1 MIPSGGST
9 VATPDADDLLGR
21 TLAGRYRLARLI
33 GRGGHG
39 VVFEARDTLLDRDV
53 AVKVLALRPERGD
66 DEARFLREAR
76 AAARVEHPG
85 VVRVLDLGRDEAAG
99 CVFLAQEL
107 VRGAT
112 LRDWMEEQLVATPA
126 QAMALLGPVMEGLA
140 AAHARGVVH
149 RDVKPENVLLA
160 EGPDGSVTPRVIDFG
175 VASLAGRDEPATPG
189 GRISG
194 TPAYMAPELARGERE
209 PDARADVWA
218 VGVMLYE
225 LLLGRR
231 PYDAD
236 GTRALVAALAHAEPV
251 RFARRAPE
259 ASAALCEV
267 VERALAPAPDD
278 RYPTLDAM
286 RAALARCDE
295 VNAPDAPWTPRTLAA
310 STRTSREIAPLALAS
325 RPPPRA
331 ARWAAGALLAAAV
344 AAVVVAVG
352 LHGRPAPRATA
363 VRVATTAPAPQAE
376 APAQAVVVTVPAAVT
391 DAGAAVARR
400 VEADVRPARLPRR
413 EPARPTVVGV
423 NQAPILAPPGLE

>member
-1 MIPSGGST
+1 MIPSAGTT
-9 VATPDADDLLGR
+9 VATPAADDLLGR

-66 DEARFLREAR
+66 DEARFLGEAR

-160 EGPDGSVTPRVIDFG
+160 EGPDGVVTPKVIDFG

-189 GRISG
+189 GRIAG

-251 RFARRAPE
+251 RFSRRAPE

-267 VERALAPAPDD
+267 VERALAPAADD
-278 RYPTLDAM
+278 RYATLDAM
-286 RAALARCDE
+286 RDALARCDE
-295 VNAPDAPWTPRTLAA
+295 VRSPDAPWTPRTMAA

-331 ARWAAGALLAAAV
+331 ARWVAGALLAATV
-344 AAVVVAVG
+344 AAVVVVIG
-352 LHGRPAPRATA
+352 LRGRPVPRATT
-363 VRVATTAPAPQAE
+363 VRVATTTPETPMVVAAPM
-376 APAQAVVVTVPAAVT
+376 VVTATAVA
-391 DAGAAVARR
+391 DAGVAAPVVRR
-400 VEADVRPARLPRR
+400 VEVDVRPRVPRR

-423 NQAPILAPPGLE
+423 NQAPILAPPGVE